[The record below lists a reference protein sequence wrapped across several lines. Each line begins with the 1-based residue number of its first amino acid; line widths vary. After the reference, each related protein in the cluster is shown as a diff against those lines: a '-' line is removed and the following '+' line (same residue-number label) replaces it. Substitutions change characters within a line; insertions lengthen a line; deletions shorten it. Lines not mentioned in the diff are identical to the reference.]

1 MSSQSAKNI
10 NEQKLS
16 VFFIIILETFK
27 TIIQETQNF
36 CVIQFENEYLFS
48 FNKLTTKLFPKP
60 VDDTFV
66 VYFNYALTGLTFGCK
81 RFKRKRSCKNLYE
94 QKNLYA
100 VVNTN

>member
-1 MSSQSAKNI
+1 M
-10 NEQKLS
+10 
-16 VFFIIILETFK
+16 
-27 TIIQETQNF
+27 
-36 CVIQFENEYLFS
+36 
-48 FNKLTTKLFPKP
+48 FPKP

-81 RFKRKRSCKNLYE
+81 RFKADRFKRKRSCKNLYE